1 MTTNRLVVLLTLAS
15 CAGCSG
21 GSKAAPSASASAKP
35 APVTAATTSTPTSA
49 AAPEASASASPTSK
63 LACPDGAYRHEDPA
77 FCLVLERGGSPKP
90 PQLDNGW
97 MTTEIGPQAVIGYS
111 KTTTVDAA
119 TTDLRKAWNDDFVKK
134 KSHYDEKVVGGK
146 TIIRFK
152 HFDPKEDPN
161 ALEGNDVL
169 VVMGKSGE
177 YTVRCEIDA
186 GMTAESV
193 CMSLVLPPG

>member
-1 MTTNRLVVLLTLAS
+1 
-15 CAGCSG
+15 
-21 GSKAAPSASASAKP
+21 
-35 APVTAATTSTPTSA
+35 
-49 AAPEASASASPTSK
+49 
-63 LACPDGAYRHEDPA
+63 
-77 FCLVLERGGSPKP
+77 
-90 PQLDNGW
+90 

-134 KSHYDEKVVGGK
+134 KSHYEEKVVGDK
-146 TIIRFK
+146 TVIRFK

-161 ALEGNDVL
+161 ALEGNDVI
-169 VVMGKSGE
+169 VVMGKSGD

-193 CMSLVLPPG
+193 CMSLVLPSG